1 MKKILFSLCTAGILF
16 SANTLKA
23 QTVIFEDSFE
33 SYTNFAIAN
42 VGNWTLVDA
51 DESDTYGIQ
60 GYSWTNAYAPQAFN
74 VFNSTATTP
83 ALATTAT
90 SNWSARTGQK
100 AMVSFA
106 AIMPADGGSGPNN
119 DWLISPPIQLTT
131 DINNL
136 SFWAKACNATYSAE
150 KFRVYVSTTDTSI
163 DSFTPL
169 SDIITTPA
177 AVSWKE
183 YSYNLNQYAGQ
194 QVYIAIQ
201 CTSEDQFGFAV
212 DDFKVVSI
220 PPATTAP
227 GCTTLSTPANS
238 ATGISITPTL
248 TWAAATNADSYDVYL
263 DTNTDPTT
271 LVGNAPSTSYT
282 VTTSL
287 VPNTK
292 YYWKVVPKNSVGS
305 ASGCTVY
312 SFTTLTAPN
321 CATVTAPA
329 NGATNVA
336 YQSLP
341 ITWTAPSGTSAASSY
356 EVYLDKNTNP
366 TTLVNTVTTTTYTA
380 TNLDPSSTYYLK
392 VIAKNTAGSATGCTV
407 YSFTTMAPTYC
418 TAGATSTSFEKIS
431 NVTFANINKN
441 STATAGYEDF
451 TSTIG
456 NVNAGQTYTF
466 TASFTGTSYNGDH
479 VLVWIDFNNDKD
491 FNDAGEQVLVT
502 ATKKS
507 PWTGNITIPAGATAT
522 TTRMRVRLN
531 DSGSSTSNITP
542 CGTSTF
548 GQVEDYTLNIGA
560 LSVNDVSKNG
570 IKAYPNP
577 VKDIFNIEAQGKIK
591 SVKVFDVTGKQLLT
605 KDLNEV
611 KSQIDFSRFNSG
623 VYVVSTT
630 MEDGSTSSTKVI
642 KK

>member
-1 MKKILFSLCTAGILF
+1 MKKILFLLCTAGILF

-33 SYTNFAIAN
+33 TYTDFAIAN
-42 VGNWTLVDA
+42 IGNWTLTDVDLKT
-51 DESDTYGIQ
+51 TYGFEGITFPNTQ
-60 GYSWTNAYAPQAFN
+60 VAKSFQ
-74 VFNSTATTP
+74 VFNSTTTSP
-83 ALATTAT
+83 AMTPTDTSDWTAKSGDKIMVAFAAT
-90 SNWSARTGQK
+90 SSPW
-100 AMVSFA
+100 
-106 AIMPADGGSGPNN
+106 NN
-119 DWLISPPIQLTT
+119 DWLISPQIQLTAGLGAT
-131 DINNL
+131 L
-136 SFWAKACNATYSAE
+136 SFWAKGCDAEYGAE
-150 KFRVYVSTTDTSI
+150 KFKVLVSTTGTAVAN
-163 DSFTPL
+163 FTAISPVV
-169 SDIITTPA
+169 TTPSDA
-177 AVSWKE
+177 TWHE
-183 YSYNLNQYAGQ
+183 YTYNLNAYSGQ

-212 DDFKVVSI
+212 DDFKVVTT

-263 DTNTDPTT
+263 DTNTDPST

-431 NVTFANINKN
+431 NVTFANINQN

-548 GQVEDYTLNIGA
+548 GQVEDYTLNISSLA
-560 LSVNDVSKNG
+560 VSDVNKADN

-577 VKDIFNIEAQGKIK
+577 VKDVLKLEAAGTIK
-591 SVKVFDVTGKQLLT
+591 SVKVFDTAGKQIMT
-605 KDLNEV
+605 KELNEA
-611 KSQIDFSRFNSG
+611 KSQIDLSKLGTG
-623 VYVVSTT
+623 VYVVTT
-630 MEDGSTSSTKVI
+630 TLADGITTSTKVI
-642 KK
+642 KE